1 MMKLRN
7 SFITGIVVILPAI
20 ITILIIRYL
29 FLTINN
35 LILDPILGFFV
46 AHLKGAGVI
55 YFKYLIKGLIF
66 VCVLGLI
73 VLIGVATRSII
84 LRRLFSF
91 GERLLYKIPMVN
103 KIYTSIREITHAF
116 LASGKTVFQRVVL
129 VEYPRKGVYSLGFVT
144 SESQGEVQART
155 KEHLINVF
163 IPTTPN
169 PTSGVFLMVPE
180 ESAIN
185 LDMTVEEGLK
195 LVISGGA
202 ITPPYTEEQ
211 GNKASGGGRGRNG

>member
-1 MMKLRN
+1 MKLRN
-7 SFITGIVVILPAI
+7 SFVTGIVVILPAI
-20 ITILIIRYL
+20 ITIIIIRYL

-35 LILDPILGFFV
+35 LILNPILGLF
-46 AHLKGAGVI
+46 APHIKGSGLI

-103 KIYTSIREITHAF
+103 KIYTSIREVTNAF
-116 LASGKTVFQRVVL
+116 LAHGKTVFQRVVL
-129 VEYPRKGVYSLGFVT
+129 VEYPRKGIYSLGFVT
-144 SESQGEVQART
+144 SESRGEVQVRT
-155 KEHLINVF
+155 KECLINVF
-163 IPTTPN
+163 VPTTPN
-169 PTSGVFLMVPE
+169 PTSGVFFMVPE

-185 LDMTVEEGLK
+185 LDMTVEGGLK

-202 ITPPYTEEQ
+202 ITPSYTEEQ
-211 GNKASGGGRGRNG
+211 SKRGHELGELGE